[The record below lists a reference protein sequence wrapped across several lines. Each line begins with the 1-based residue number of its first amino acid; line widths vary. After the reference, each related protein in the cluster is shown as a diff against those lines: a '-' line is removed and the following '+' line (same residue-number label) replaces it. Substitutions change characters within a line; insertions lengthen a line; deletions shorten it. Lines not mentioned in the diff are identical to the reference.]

1 MLTMRLTRKA
11 CLPLIT
17 CFCISLLST
26 SCASERWQQ
35 LATDEAMHAAPI
47 LALFFFDQSH
57 GLALTPTYL
66 LETKDGGHT
75 FEKRLSQE
83 NGSLQSLVFVDA
95 RTGWIAGSELR
106 DGVASPLI
114 LNTIDGG
121 VTWQKRSVES
131 GGRLSALSFCARDVG
146 CAAGGNAI
154 VRTTDGGGTWRQQYT
169 GERED
174 RLYGIFCLSSEEI
187 WAVGESGLV
196 LNTQDGGKTWA
207 QKDIRV
213 DVTLSRIRFFGDTG
227 WIVGFN
233 GTLLRT
239 RDRGT
244 NWEAVRLDTN
254 QPLLDIHFDGPTGW
268 IVGGGGTI
276 LRSADAGESWHDEPR
291 LTTKDLLT
299 LFFIDRRHGW
309 IGGESQTVLS
319 KGD

>member
-1 MLTMRLTRKA
+1 MSLSRKA
-11 CLPLIT
+11 AARSLIA
-17 CFCISLLST
+17 FISVLFV
-26 SCASERWQQ
+26 SCTTGHWRQI
-35 LATDEAMHAAPI
+35 ATDEKMHAEPI
-47 LALFFFDQSH
+47 LSLFFFNQNH
-57 GLALTPTYL
+57 GLAITPTYL
-66 LETKDGGHT
+66 LETNDGGRT

-83 NGSLQSLVFVDA
+83 DGSLQSVVFVDA

-106 DGVASPLI
+106 NGVASPLV

-131 GGRLSALSFCARDVG
+131 AGRLSAVSFCTRDLG
-146 CAAGGNAI
+146 FAAGGNVI
-154 VRTTDGGGTWRQQYT
+154 VQTSDGGGTWRQQYT
-169 GERED
+169 GERET
-174 RLYGIFCLSSEEI
+174 RLYGIYCLSPKEI
-187 WAVGESGLV
+187 WAVGEKGLV

-207 QKDIRV
+207 RKDLRV
-213 DVTLSRIRFFGDTG
+213 DVTLSRICFFGDTG
-227 WIVGFN
+227 WIVGFS

-244 NWEAVRLDTN
+244 NWDGVRLDTSR
-254 QPLLDIHFDGPTGW
+254 PLLDICFEGPTGW

-276 LRSADAGESWHDEPR
+276 LRSTDAGESWHDEPR

-319 KGD
+319 RGE

>member
-1 MLTMRLTRKA
+1 MSLSRKA
-11 CLPLIT
+11 AAR
-17 CFCISLLST
+17 SLLAFISVLFGSCTT
-26 SCASERWQQ
+26 SHWRQI
-35 LATDEAMHAAPI
+35 ATDEKMHAEPI
-47 LALFFFDQSH
+47 LSLFFLDESH
-57 GLALTPTYL
+57 GLAITPTYL
-66 LETKDGGHT
+66 LETNDGGRT

-83 NGSLQSLVFVDA
+83 DGSLQSLVFVDA

-106 DGVASPLI
+106 NGVASPLV

-131 GGRLSALSFCARDVG
+131 AGRLSAVSFCTRDVG
-146 CAAGGNAI
+146 FAAGGNAI
-154 VRTTDGGGTWRQQYT
+154 VQTSDGGGTWRQQYA

-174 RLYGIFCLSSEEI
+174 RLYGIYSLSPEEI
-187 WAVGESGLV
+187 WAVGENGLV

-207 QKDIRV
+207 RKDLRV

-227 WIVGFN
+227 WIVGFS
-233 GTLLRT
+233 GTLLRS

-244 NWEAVRLDTN
+244 NWDAVRLNTSR
-254 QPLLDIHFDGPTGW
+254 PLLDIYFEGPIGW

-291 LTTKDLLT
+291 LTNKDLLT

-319 KGD
+319 RGE

>member
-1 MLTMRLTRKA
+1 MRLSRKA
-11 CLPLIT
+11 AAP
-17 CFCISLLST
+17 SLVTFLSVLFV
-26 SCASERWQQ
+26 SCTTGHWRQ
-35 LATDEAMHAAPI
+35 LATDENTHAEPI
-47 LALFFFDQSH
+47 LSLFFFNQSH
-57 GLALTPTYL
+57 GLAITPTHL
-66 LETKDGGHT
+66 LETNDGGRT

-83 NGSLQSLVFVDA
+83 EGSLQSLVFVDA

-106 DGVASPLI
+106 DGVANPLV

-131 GGRLSALSFCARDVG
+131 AGRLSALSFCTRDVG

-154 VRTTDGGGTWRQQYT
+154 VQTSDGGGTWRQQYT

-174 RLYGIFCLSSEEI
+174 HLYGIFCLSPEEI

-196 LNTQDGGKTWA
+196 LNTRDGGTTWA
-207 QKDIRV
+207 QKDLGV

-227 WIVGFN
+227 WIIGFN

-244 NWEAVRLDTN
+244 NWEAVRLNTN

-276 LRSADAGESWHDEPR
+276 LRSADAGKSWHDEPA
-291 LTTKDLLT
+291 LTNNDLLT
-299 LFFIDRRHGW
+299 LFFIDRGHGW
-309 IGGESQTVLS
+309 IGGASQTVLS
-319 KGD
+319 RGD